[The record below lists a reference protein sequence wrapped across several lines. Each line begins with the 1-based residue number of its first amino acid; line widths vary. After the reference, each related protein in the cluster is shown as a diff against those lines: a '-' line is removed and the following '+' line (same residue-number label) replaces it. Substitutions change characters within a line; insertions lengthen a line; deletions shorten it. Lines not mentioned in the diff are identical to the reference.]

1 MRNALFSGILAGLA
15 ASIPIGL
22 LLSAIVPSDVGLTD
36 HSLMELLAG
45 AMGAKHLAPAWI
57 VTLGVSALLGAIFSG
72 LVRRAGDAGKVA
84 SVALLSGLVLWAVV
98 AIGAPLLIG
107 AQPVVGL
114 RNMRVWPLVIG
125 ALMLDLLFWSVLAAV
140 FLWLR
145 GPGERAE
152 VTAVRDLRR
161 AA

>member
-1 MRNALFSGILAGLA
+1 MRNVLFSGILAGLA

-22 LLSAIVPSDVGLTD
+22 LLSAIVPGDVGLTD

-57 VTLGVSALLGAIFSG
+57 VTLGASALLGAIFSG
-72 LVRRAGDAGKVA
+72 LVRRAADAGKVA

-114 RNMRVWPLVIG
+114 RNTRVWPLVIG
-125 ALMLDLLFWSVLAAV
+125 ALMLELLFWSVLAAV

-152 VTAVRDLRR
+152 VTAVHDLRR